1 MVEEKEPLYFK
12 EFRNLVGK
20 RFDQLEEKIEREVR
34 DLALSTA
41 EEFGRIDDRFERLES
56 DMAEIREYNRLIEQ
70 HIGRYEVRA
79 TTFEE
84 ILLKDF
90 KPRILALEK
99 LA

>member
-1 MVEEKEPLYFK
+1 MV
-12 EFRNLVGK
+12 RV
-20 RFDQLEEKIEREVR
+20 
-34 DLALSTA
+34 
-41 EEFGRIDDRFERLES
+41 FENMKY
-56 DMAEIREYNRLIEQ
+56 DMAEIREYNGLIEQ